1 VLFPDTNASSELPAD
16 IEEIIAIDG
25 TWCFARQ
32 IYKRNLWLHSLP
44 KLKLSSAD
52 TKIFSALR
60 KPPKDSYLS
69 TAEAISCVFRMK
81 GEIEVANTIQDSL
94 NYATEK
100 EVSIR
105 DQKMKEKVN
114 TSLSRE

>member
-1 VLFPDTNASSELPAD
+1 
-16 IEEIIAIDG
+16 
-25 TWCFARQ
+25 
-32 IYKRNLWLHSLP
+32 
-44 KLKLSSAD
+44 
-52 TKIFSALR
+52 
-60 KPPKDSYLS
+60 
-69 TAEAISCVFRMK
+69 MK

-114 TSLSRE
+114 TSLTRE